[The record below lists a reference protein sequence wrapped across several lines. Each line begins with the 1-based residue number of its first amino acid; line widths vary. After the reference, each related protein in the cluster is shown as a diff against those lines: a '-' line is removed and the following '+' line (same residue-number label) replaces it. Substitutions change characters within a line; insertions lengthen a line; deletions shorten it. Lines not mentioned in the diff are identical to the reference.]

1 MTISQEPK
9 SINRNYLYINWRGKT
24 FIIDEHF
31 VEELKKS
38 LIEDGMSAED
48 VQEMTPEAVMKNLP
62 MYEEIERLRQLE
74 EMWDKQMP
82 LVIDARQLS

>member
-1 MTISQEPK
+1 
-9 SINRNYLYINWRGKT
+9 
-24 FIIDEHF
+24 
-31 VEELKKS
+31 
-38 LIEDGMSAED
+38 
-48 VQEMTPEAVMKNLP
+48 MTPEAVMKNLP